1 MSSFSL
7 REKRAIAW
15 ELRSAGVTVKKIH
28 EQYGWGMPVIYS
40 WGKNKEGWE
49 RRKKQVRDGNRER
62 YHNDPVYREKYKR
75 GQKARN
81 VLHREEINA
90 KAREHR
96 QNDPEWKARV
106 NAQAR
111 ESSKKYAA
119 RTRQRRYDKYHTDPE
134 YRKSMLAKSKK
145 YQEAHPEE
153 HRKRSREW
161 AQKKSRLRLESKRRD
176 DDNGD

>member
-1 MSSFSL
+1 MEDFSL

-15 ELRSAGVTVKKIH
+15 ELRSAGVTVKKIS

-49 RRKKQVRDGNRER
+49 RRKRQVRNRSRER
-62 YHNDPVYREKYKR
+62 YHNDPVYRENKLSN
-75 GQKARN
+75 QKARN

-90 KAREHR
+90 KARERR
-96 QNDPEWKARV
+96 QNEPEWRTRV
-106 NAQAR
+106 NELAR
-111 ESSKKYAA
+111 ENNRRNAA
-119 RTRQRRYDKYHTDPE
+119 KIRQRRYDKYHTDPE

-161 AQKKSRLRLESKRRD
+161 GQKKSRLRFENKD